1 MNIKLKASLY
11 TLAALVGLLGIG
23 FFLYLYPSV
32 ALGIL
37 IAVVATIFVRIIYL
51 AVLEYLEYD

>member
-1 MNIKLKASLY
+1 MKLKASLY
-11 TLAALVGLLGIG
+11 TLAIIAGHLGIG
-23 FFLYLYPSV
+23 FFSYLYPSV

-51 AVLEYLEYD
+51 AALEYLEYD

>member
-11 TLAALVGLLGIG
+11 TLAIIAGLLGIG
-23 FFLYLYPSV
+23 FFVYLYPYV

-37 IAVVATIFVRIIYL
+37 IAFVVTIFVQIIYL
-51 AVLEYLEYD
+51 AALEYLEYD